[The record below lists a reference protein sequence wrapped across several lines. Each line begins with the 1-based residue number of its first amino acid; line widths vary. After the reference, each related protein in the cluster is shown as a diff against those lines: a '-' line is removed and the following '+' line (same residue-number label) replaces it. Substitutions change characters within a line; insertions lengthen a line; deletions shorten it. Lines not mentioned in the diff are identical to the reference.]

1 MIVPKNPRENQPHRE
16 LLMKNI
22 ILYMTFVSLIAP
34 VRADGLQLFGSKKS
48 SEKDRGNKSEE
59 LRNNDEMTEDYSST
73 EVTTRKNIES
83 VIPV

>member
-1 MIVPKNPRENQPHRE
+1 
-16 LLMKNI
+16 
-22 ILYMTFVSLIAP
+22 MTFVSLIAP

-73 EVTTRKNIES
+73 EVSISPLCIVMIDNVATYRMS
-83 VIPV
+83 